1 MNQKSQQTPAFLTSA
16 FPRGKTA
23 GKPRSPWHLY
33 YNVPLAV
40 RLERLGAAL
49 PSDDFCGAEAVTTLR
64 QMLDITVETLWEL
77 NLRNEDDQ
85 EEIERS
91 MEIYEM
97 LDGAYEALDPGC
109 TEWYGPTDPLSLHCT
124 YRNVLRTV
132 YDLRQKYLSERDT
145 SYLDLAQEILR
156 CVADRLLTFP
166 DVSKYWDRC
175 SSAPSPPPASETPCS
190 DPEPGIS
197 LRTRLAGVRSRY
209 SGDLD
214 QLIRSYPRSCWNDI
228 VRERIP
234 CGQYPIL
241 ALPVS
246 DYFYAAAR
254 INRSAAPFQTARK
267 DFEGFLDPNKGV
279 LSFAIL
285 LMIAMGR
292 FPKKDP
298 TAVSEP
304 PDDAFLYD
312 LLVKPIFPDPRPR
325 SGEHKK

>member
-49 PSDDFCGAEAVTTLR
+49 PSDDFCGVEAVTALR
-64 QMLDITVETLWEL
+64 QMLNTTVETLWEL
-77 NLRNEDDQ
+77 SFLEDDQ
-85 EEIERS
+85 EKVERS
-91 MEIYEM
+91 MEIYAM

-175 SSAPSPPPASETPCS
+175 ASAPSPPPASETPCS

-214 QLIRSYPRSCWNDI
+214 QLIRSYTRSCWNDI
-228 VRERIP
+228 VRERFPAGSIP
-234 CGQYPIL
+234 FWPCPCPITSTRRPGSTGAPPPSRPPGKTSRAFWSPARGYS
-241 ALPVS
+241 ALPFCS
-246 DYFYAAAR
+246 
-254 INRSAAPFQTARK
+254 
-267 DFEGFLDPNKGV
+267 
-279 LSFAIL
+279 
-285 LMIAMGR
+285 
-292 FPKKDP
+292 
-298 TAVSEP
+298 
-304 PDDAFLYD
+304 
-312 LLVKPIFPDPRPR
+312 
-325 SGEHKK
+325 